1 MRKTIFV
8 MAALGAMFMV
18 GLTSFRA
25 SAQDTA
31 SRVEYIDIRWDGTD
45 RMCIVFPDGRVEFVG
60 KELEKVP
67 RPDDANKRAFY
78 MTLAMNKMAAA
89 GYEFVGMISDEIVMK
104 RRVPR

>member
-1 MRKTIFV
+1 
-8 MAALGAMFMV
+8 MATLGAICISCLSSLGV
-18 GLTSFRA
+18 A
-25 SAQDTA
+25 AQDMT

-78 MTLAMNKMAAA
+78 MTLAMNKMAAE

-104 RRVPR
+104 RRIPH